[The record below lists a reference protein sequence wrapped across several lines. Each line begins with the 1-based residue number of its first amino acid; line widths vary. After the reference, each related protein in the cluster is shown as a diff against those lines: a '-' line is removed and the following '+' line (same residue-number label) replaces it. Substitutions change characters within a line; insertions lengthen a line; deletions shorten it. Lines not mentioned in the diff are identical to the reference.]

1 MERLLFRLE
10 EGAGARGGVAE
21 GARRRRDNEDAFRV
35 NVREDIWKNGVRTGT
50 WWIIVPDCVDSIA
63 VLVGHPNL
71 TAVRPEAWRHYSWSF
86 NLYAKGPRDLRLS
99 SIPVNPKDVAL
110 LARYDHVEAKCAKMV
125 ERNPVVVRCEAPRER
140 RKQRDGTFMD
150 LEDESAFCGE
160 NVARGEPRRRGR
172 RWSDSDVFFPAGTK
186 PRKRREQRDSPVAV
200 DLIDVLG
207 AVFAHE
213 QKIRRSCHA
222 RGKGDSTWSGK
233 RSWMGGGELGVKHS
247 CER

>member
-1 MERLLFRLE
+1 MH
-10 EGAGARGGVAE
+10 GAV
-21 GARRRRDNEDAFRV
+21 RDNEDAFRV

-50 WWIIVPDCVDSIA
+50 WWISVLDCVDSIA

-71 TAVRPEAWRHYSWSF
+71 TAVGPEAWRHYSWSF
-86 NLYAKGPRDLRLS
+86 NVYAKGPRDLRFS

-140 RKQRDGTFMD
+140 RKQRDGTYTID
-150 LEDESAFCGE
+150 LEDQSAFCGE
-160 NVARGEPRRRGR
+160 NVARGEPGRRGL
-172 RWSDSDVFFPAGTK
+172 RWSDSHVFFPAGTK
-186 PRKRREQRDSPVAV
+186 PRKRREQRDIPVAV

-207 AVFAHE
+207 AEFAHE
-213 QKIRRSCHA
+213 QDPAQRPRPWEGDT
-222 RGKGDSTWSGK
+222 RGKGNWIG
-233 RSWMGGGELGVKHS
+233 GVKHS